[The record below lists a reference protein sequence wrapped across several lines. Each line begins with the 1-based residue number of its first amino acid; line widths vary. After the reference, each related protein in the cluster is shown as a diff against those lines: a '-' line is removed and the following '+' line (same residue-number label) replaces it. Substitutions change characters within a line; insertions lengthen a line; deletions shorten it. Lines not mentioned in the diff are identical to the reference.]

1 MRVLFS
7 CRAAYGHFHP
17 LVPFAHAL
25 ERAGHTVAFAAPV
38 FFAPAVEGAGFRHF
52 PAGLD
57 RPLSDVYP
65 QLRTWTG
72 PDRVAFVQQTGA
84 ELLTRRMIPG
94 LLALAATWPPDL
106 LVREVREYGACIAA
120 ERLGLPHAVVAI
132 NAIGEFVPAG
142 QVAPLLNALRA
153 EHDLPPDPEMA
164 MLYRYLRLCP
174 FPPGLQDPVL
184 PVAPTTHY
192 VRPLLGDRSG
202 PEGLPPWVETLPN
215 RPVVYLGLGTA
226 LNKPEVFRAVIAG
239 VRDEAL
245 TLVVTVGRDQDP
257 ADYGPQPGNVHIE
270 RYIPLSLLLS
280 RCDLVVNNGGSGTL
294 VAALSLRLPLVI
306 VPITADQPQNA
317 ARCAAL
323 GLGRVIE
330 LAELTPE
337 RAREAVLGVLGD
349 PSYRRNAERLRDEMV
364 ALPGPEYA
372 VALLERLAVEK
383 QPLLTS

>member
-7 CRAAYGHFHP
+7 CIAAYGHFHP
-17 LVPFAHAL
+17 LVPFAQPLA
-25 ERAGHTVAFAAPV
+25 RAGHEVAFAAPG

-84 ELLTRRMIPG
+84 ELLTRHMIPD
-94 LLALAATWPPDL
+94 LLALAVTWPPDL

-142 QVAPLLNALRA
+142 QVAAMLNALRA
-153 EHDLPPDPEMA
+153 AHDLPPDPEMA

-174 FPPGLQDPVL
+174 FPPGLQDPALLV
-184 PVAPTTHY
+184 PPTTHY
-192 VRPLLGDRSG
+192 LRPMLGDRSG
-202 PEGLPPWVETLPN
+202 PEGLPPWVAALPE

-239 VRDEAL
+239 LRDEAL
-245 TLVVTVGRDQDP
+245 TLIVTVGRNQDP
-257 ADYGPQPGNVHIE
+257 ADYGPQPDNVHIE

-280 RCDLVVNNGGSGTL
+280 HCDLVVNNGGSGTL
-294 VAALSLRLPLVI
+294 VAALSHGLPVVI
-306 VPITADQPQNA
+306 VPISADQPENA

-323 GLGRVIE
+323 GLGRVI
-330 LAELTPE
+330 LPAELTPE
-337 RAREAVLGVLGD
+337 RARAAVLAVLGD
-349 PSYRRNAERLRDEMV
+349 PSYRRTAERLRDEI
-364 ALPGPEYA
+364 ATLPGPEDA
-372 VALLERLAVEK
+372 VALLERLAVDQ
-383 QPLLTS
+383 QPLLAS